1 MSIDELQPVPGSS
14 SPAAGWRS
22 DFMLGL
28 WHIAPLMVGLV
39 PFGLL
44 MGALAAQKGF
54 GAVEMMLMSGLVFA
68 GASQFVALELWRDPL
83 PMLAIVAA
91 TAMINLRHVMMGAAM
106 QPAMGR
112 FNRLQAPASLFLM
125 ADEIWA
131 MAMRRAGQG
140 RLTPAYYFGL
150 ATFFYLSW
158 VFWTGLGTVV
168 GSVIQNP
175 ARYGFDYAFTAVFL
189 ILIVGLWRGRRSI
202 APLAASAVVALA
214 AHAWLPGVWYIV
226 LGGAAGVLAAALSTP
241 EPS

>member
-1 MSIDELQPVPGSS
+1 MSIDEVRPAPGSS
-14 SPAAGWRS
+14 SPAAGWRA

-28 WHIAPLMVGLV
+28 WHIAPLMVGLI
-39 PFGLL
+39 PFGLV
-44 MGALAAQKGF
+44 MGAVAAQKGF
-54 GAVEMMLMSGLVFA
+54 GPIEMMLMSGVVFA
-68 GASQFVALELWRDPL
+68 GASQFVALDMWRDPL
-83 PMLAIVAA
+83 PMLAIVAT

-112 FNRLQAPASLFLM
+112 FNRVQTPASLFLM

-131 MAMRRAGQG
+131 MAMRRAADD

-168 GSVIQNP
+168 GGIIQSP
-175 ARYGFDYAFTAVFL
+175 ARYGFDFAFTAVFL

-202 APLAASAVVALA
+202 APLAASAVVALG

-226 LGGAAGVLAAALSTP
+226 LGGVAGVLAAALSA
-241 EPS
+241 SDAS

>member
-1 MSIDELQPVPGSS
+1 
-14 SPAAGWRS
+14 
-22 DFMLGL
+22 MLGL

-39 PFGLL
+39 PFGLV
-44 MGALAAQKGF
+44 MGALAAHKGF
-54 GAVEMMLMSGLVFA
+54 GPVDMMLMSSVVFA
-68 GASQFVALELWRDPL
+68 GASQFVALDMWHDPV
-83 PMLAIVAA
+83 PMLAIVAT

-112 FNRLQAPASLFLM
+112 FNRFQAPASLFLM

-131 MAMRRAGQG
+131 MAMRRAAQE

-168 GSVIQNP
+168 GGIIQDP

-202 APLAASAVVALA
+202 APLAASALVALG
-214 AHAWLPGVWYIV
+214 AHAWLPGVWYIL
-226 LGGAAGVLAAALSTP
+226 LGGMAGVLAAALSTP
-241 EPS
+241 EQS

>member
-1 MSIDELQPVPGSS
+1 
-14 SPAAGWRS
+14 
-22 DFMLGL
+22 MLGL
-28 WHIAPLMVGLV
+28 WHILPLEVGLV

-54 GAVEMMLMSGLVFA
+54 GPVEMMLMSGTVFA
-68 GASQFVALELWRDPL
+68 GASQFVALDMWRDPI
-83 PMLAIVAA
+83 PMLTIVAT

-112 FNRLQAPASLFLM
+112 FNRFQAPLALFLM

-131 MAMRRAGQG
+131 MAMRRAGRG

-168 GSVIQNP
+168 GAIIRDP
-175 ARYGFDYAFTAVFL
+175 ARYGFDFAFTAVFL

-202 APLAASAVVALA
+202 APLAASAIVALA

>member
-1 MSIDELQPVPGSS
+1 MSIDEMRPAPGSS

-22 DFMLGL
+22 DFILGL

-54 GAVEMMLMSGLVFA
+54 GVLDMMLMSGLVFA
-68 GASQFVALELWRDPL
+68 GASQFVALELWRDPI

-91 TAMINLRHVMMGAAM
+91 TGMINLRHVMMGAAM

-112 FNRLQAPASLFLM
+112 FNRFQAPASLFLM

-131 MAMRRAGQG
+131 MAMRRAADG
-140 RLTPAYYFGL
+140 RLSPAYYFGL
-150 ATFFYLSW
+150 SLMFYLSW
-158 VFWTGLGTVV
+158 VFWTGLGTVI
-168 GSVIQNP
+168 GGVIKDP
-175 ARYGFDYAFTAVFL
+175 ARYGFDFAFTAVFL
-189 ILIVGLWRGRRSI
+189 ILIVGLWRGRASI
-202 APLAASAVVALA
+202 APLIASAVVALA

-226 LGGAAGVLAAALSTP
+226 LGGVAGVLAGVFSG
-241 EPS
+241 SQRS

>member
-1 MSIDELQPVPGSS
+1 
-14 SPAAGWRS
+14 
-22 DFMLGL
+22 MLGL

-39 PFGLL
+39 PFGLV
-44 MGALAAQKGF
+44 MGALAAHKGF
-54 GAVEMMLMSGLVFA
+54 GPVDMMLMSSVVFA
-68 GASQFVALELWRDPL
+68 GASQFVALDMWHDPV
-83 PMLAIVAA
+83 PMLAIVAT

-112 FNRLQAPASLFLM
+112 FNRFQAPASLFLM

-131 MAMRRAGQG
+131 MAMRRAAQE

-168 GSVIQNP
+168 GGIIQDP

-202 APLAASAVVALA
+202 APLAASAVVALG
-214 AHAWLPGVWYIV
+214 AHAWLPGAWYIL
-226 LGGAAGVLAAALSTP
+226 LGGMAGVLAAALSTP
-241 EPS
+241 ERS

>member
-1 MSIDELQPVPGSS
+1 
-14 SPAAGWRS
+14 
-22 DFMLGL
+22 MLGL

-39 PFGLL
+39 PFGLV
-44 MGALAAQKGF
+44 MGALAAHKGF
-54 GAVEMMLMSGLVFA
+54 GPVDMMLMSSVVFA
-68 GASQFVALELWRDPL
+68 GASQFVALDMWHDPI
-83 PMLAIVAA
+83 PMLAIVAT

-112 FNRLQAPASLFLM
+112 FNRFQAPASLFLM

-131 MAMRRAGQG
+131 MAMRRAAQE

-168 GSVIQNP
+168 GGIIQDP

-202 APLAASAVVALA
+202 APLAASALVALG
-214 AHAWLPGVWYIV
+214 AHAWLPGVWYIL
-226 LGGAAGVLAAALSTP
+226 LGGMAGVLAAALSTP
-241 EPS
+241 EQS

>member
-1 MSIDELQPVPGSS
+1 
-14 SPAAGWRS
+14 
-22 DFMLGL
+22 
-28 WHIAPLMVGLV
+28 
-39 PFGLL
+39 
-44 MGALAAQKGF
+44 
-54 GAVEMMLMSGLVFA
+54 
-68 GASQFVALELWRDPL
+68 
-83 PMLAIVAA
+83 
-91 TAMINLRHVMMGAAM
+91 
-106 QPAMGR
+106 
-112 FNRLQAPASLFLM
+112 M

-131 MAMRRAGQG
+131 MAMRRAGRG

-168 GSVIQNP
+168 GAIIRDP
-175 ARYGFDYAFTAVFL
+175 ARYGFDFAFTAVFL

-202 APLAASAVVALA
+202 APLAASAIVALA

>member
-1 MSIDELQPVPGSS
+1 MSIDEAQPAPGKS
-14 SPAAGWRS
+14 SPAAGWRA

-28 WHIAPLMVGLV
+28 WHILPLEVGLV

-54 GAVEMMLMSGLVFA
+54 GPVEMMLMSGTVFA
-68 GASQFVALELWRDPL
+68 GASQFVALDMWRDPI
-83 PMLAIVAA
+83 PMLTIVAT

-112 FNRLQAPASLFLM
+112 FNRFQAPLALFLM

-131 MAMRRAGQG
+131 MAMRRAGRG

-168 GSVIQNP
+168 GAIIRDP
-175 ARYGFDYAFTAVFL
+175 ARYGFDFAFTAVFL

-202 APLAASAVVALA
+202 APLAASAIVALA